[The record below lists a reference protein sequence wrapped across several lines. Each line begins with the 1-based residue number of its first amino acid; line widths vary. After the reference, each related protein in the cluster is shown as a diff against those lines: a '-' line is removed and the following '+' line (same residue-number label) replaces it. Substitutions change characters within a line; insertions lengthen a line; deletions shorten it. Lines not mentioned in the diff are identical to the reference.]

1 MIIMKIH
8 GGLGNQMFQYALGR
22 NLSLLHGV
30 PLKIDCSYLKIRNQS
45 NRVLQLNG
53 FKIQAVE
60 ATENEIKKYGST
72 FQKIAD
78 RIRPESKRKRA
89 LEQGGEFDSE
99 ILKRSDG
106 YFDGHW
112 QNELYFKAHEKT
124 IREDFS
130 LKNRFGPAS
139 EAMARKIQSEKNPTS
154 VHIRRG
160 DYVSIE
166 KIADTHGTLPVS
178 YYRTAC
184 DKILEK
190 LPDARFFVSSDDID
204 WAKENFPREYP
215 ATFISAPEITDC
227 EELTLMSLCKHNIIA
242 NSTFSWWGAWL
253 NTNPEK
259 IVIAPKLWFVNPNR
273 VPKDLIPSSWIPL
286 EAY

>member
-30 PLKIDCSYLKIRNQS
+30 PLKIDCSYLRIGNQS
-45 NRVLQLNG
+45 NRVLQLDG

-112 QNELYFKAHEKT
+112 QDERYFKANENA
-124 IREDFS
+124 IREDFE
-130 LKNRFGPAS
+130 LKEPFGTRAN
-139 EAMARKIQSEKNPTS
+139 EMAEKIKNTPNATS

-160 DYVSIE
+160 DYVSIQ
-166 KIADTHGTLPVS
+166 KIADTHGTLPLS
-178 YYRTAC
+178 YYKTAC

-190 LPDARFFVSSDDID
+190 FPAAHFFVSSDDIL
-204 WAKENFPREYP
+204 WVKENFPREYP
-215 ATFISAPEITDC
+215 AIFVSSPEISDC
-227 EELTLMSLCKHNIIA
+227 EELRLMSRCEHNIIA
-242 NSTFSWWGAWL
+242 NSTFSWWATWL
-253 NTNPEK
+253 NRNPDKTVVTPTKWFKDGRNEK
-259 IVIAPKLWFVNPNR
+259 N
-273 VPKDLIPSSWIPL
+273 LIPETWTKV
-286 EAY
+286 

>member
-1 MIIMKIH
+1 MKIH

-60 ATENEIKKYGST
+60 ATENEIKRYGST

-112 QNELYFKAHEKT
+112 QNELYFKAHEKI
-124 IREDFS
+124 IREDFN
-130 LKNRFGPAS
+130 LKNPFGPAA
-139 EAMARKIQSEKNPTS
+139 EAIARKIQSAKNPTS

-160 DYVSIE
+160 DYVTIK
-166 KIADTHGTLPVS
+166 KIAEAHGTLPLT
-178 YYRTAC
+178 YYKTAC

-190 LPDARFFVSSDDID
+190 FPDASFFVSSDDIE
-204 WAKENFPREYP
+204 WAKENFPKEYP
-215 ATFISAPEITDC
+215 ATFISSPEISDC
-227 EELTLMSLCKHNIIA
+227 EELILMSLCKHNVIA
-242 NSTFSWWGAWL
+242 NSTYSWWSTWL
-253 NTNPEK
+253 NQNPEK
-259 IVIAPKLWFVNPNR
+259 TVIAPLVWKKAVGSPVLKEWLR
-273 VPKDLIPSSWIPL
+273 L
-286 EAY
+286 